1 MKAIQVLNAKSK
13 VSLEQVPMVKRV
25 GKEVLVKTL
34 FAPIHP
40 RDLFGSVMQ
49 FPWTLGIEG
58 SGVIVEANDK
68 NLIGKRCAFYKV
80 NGTFAEYVIPT
91 KYFIVPDE
99 LSSEDASLMN
109 INPIA
114 ALALQKLTLN
124 QRYIISCAN
133 SSLGQI
139 LLSLTKL
146 QKPICIVRNHEGRQK
161 LMLQGIDHVIDMT
174 RGSFEDYLRL
184 CIKDYPVYIGFDLV
198 SGRTTS
204 LLLNLIGN
212 GGVLHLVGHI
222 SNKTEDKLDYKELI
236 YKNKCLK
243 TFNFTD
249 YEDMVEG
256 FYKEI
261 LNEPLLFR
269 SKIAKIVKFEDFS
282 DGFLDYKKNM
292 RDGKV
297 LLKFNYT

>member
-13 VSLEQVPMVKRV
+13 VGIAQVPMVKRI
-25 GKEVLVKTL
+25 GNEVLVKTL

-40 RDLFGSVMQ
+40 RDLFGSAME
-49 FPWTLGIEG
+49 FPWTLGMEG
-58 SGVIVEANDK
+58 SGVIIEANDK
-68 NLIGKRCAFYKV
+68 DLIGKRCAFYKI

-99 LSSEDASLMN
+99 LSSEEASLMN

-114 ALALQKLTLN
+114 ALALQKLSLN

-139 LLSLTKL
+139 LLSLTKH
-146 QKPICIVRNHEGRQK
+146 QKPICIVRNHEGRQN

-174 RGSFEDYLRL
+174 RGSFENYLKL
-184 CIKDYPVYIGFDLV
+184 CIRDYPVYIGFDLV
-198 SGRTTS
+198 SGRITS
-204 LLLNLIGN
+204 LLLSLIGN
-212 GGVLHLVGHI
+212 GGLLHLVGHM
-222 SNKTEDKLDYKELI
+222 SSKTSDTIDYKELM
-236 YKNKCLK
+236 YYNKMIK
-243 TFNFTD
+243 SFNFTN
-249 YEDMVEG
+249 YESKVEE

-261 LNEPLLFR
+261 LSEPLLFR